1 MSTAQLNSFSTNQA
15 NAVTH
20 TQFEAL
26 TAEQQKVL
34 SSKSTIGFDSSKP
47 TGDKG
52 GNGNGCSK
60 Y

>member
-1 MSTAQLNSFSTNQA
+1 M
-15 NAVTH
+15 TH